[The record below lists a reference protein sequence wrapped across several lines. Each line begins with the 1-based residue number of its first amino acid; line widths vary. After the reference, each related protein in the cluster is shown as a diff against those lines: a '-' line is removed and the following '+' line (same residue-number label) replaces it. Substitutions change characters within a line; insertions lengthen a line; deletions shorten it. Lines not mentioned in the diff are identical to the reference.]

1 MHARRAHGNAAMH
14 RKRSLDAR
22 EPILGLPSL
31 PIIDPLLGPIVT
43 PILGGGNGNGDG
55 GSGNEGGQQSTTT
68 QQQQPTTTAQP
79 PPPTTTAPPN
89 TGSGSG
95 GTSGG
100 GGTTT
105 SPGNSNSNGNGG
117 GNGSGN
123 GNGNGNGSGNGT
135 SSGTGTGNG
144 NGSTG
149 SGSNG
154 NTNPNGNGNG
164 TGNGNAGNSNIG
176 GTTNNGS
183 GSSNNNNNTG
193 GTGNGQGT
201 NASNGGGRASNAGAD
216 PTNGASQP
224 LNSSPGVLAGVA
236 PPPPHSSSTSAA
248 STAAATG
255 SGASSSSGISSGG
268 STGGSGGSSGGSG
281 NTNTTPGGGNGG
293 TTEEAGA
300 ASKPSH
306 SLAPGAIAG
315 IVLACLVGLLVI
327 LVLIRRRRLVQTRLR
342 RRNQWSAV
350 DSRSYDFGNVN
361 SPDPTLRSARSSF
374 ATTYD
379 QSFSSDFS
387 HQDSQ
392 HPVPVPQMAE
402 LRDTHMA
409 GTLNQR
415 LSGTPTSPRSP
426 PPPILVH
433 IETTND
439 SHQLTRQDS
448 NNSVRSITTDP
459 YSQGQVVYL
468 PIQDASGHSPATPMS
483 VRPFSPS
490 EAFSFPKPP
499 TSAGGTTRESWA
511 SAPSHMSHEGV
522 ATMNPFAD
530 PQAAVSSPVIK
541 RPFHPN
547 RDDELAVA
555 AGDRVSIIQVF
566 DDGWVAVRKHED
578 IEGKGKGKAES
589 APGLIPADCFR
600 EQGQP
605 MRPELLGVG
614 HGM

>member
-1 MHARRAHGNAAMH
+1 MQARRAHGNAAMRH
-14 RKRSLDAR
+14 RRSLDAR
-22 EPILGLPSL
+22 EPVLGLPSL
-31 PIIDPLLGPIVT
+31 PIVDPLLNPIVT
-43 PILGGGNGNGDG
+43 GLLGGGNGNGDG
-55 GSGNEGGQQSTTT
+55 GNGNGGGQPSTTI
-68 QQQQPTTTAQP
+68 QQQPTTTAQP
-79 PPPTTTAPPN
+79 PSSTPTTTAPPN
-89 TGSGSG
+89 TGSGSS

-105 SPGNSNSNGNGG
+105 SPGNGNS
-117 GNGSGN
+117 
-123 GNGNGNGSGNGT
+123 NGNGSGNG
-135 SSGTGTGNG
+135 SGSGNGAVMPMATAMEMGMGMGLGLGLIMATAALEVGVTGTQIRTVMGMG
-144 NGSTG
+144 LVMGTQVTVTVEERPIMVRAAVTTTTTPEERLYQWSIPTLEFESWSSCRRCAAPQLIVHICRKPAAVTG
-149 SGSNG
+149 SG
-154 NTNPNGNGNG
+154 
-164 TGNGNAGNSNIG
+164 
-176 GTTNNGS
+176 
-183 GSSNNNNNTG
+183 
-193 GTGNGQGT
+193 
-201 NASNGGGRASNAGAD
+201 
-216 PTNGASQP
+216 
-224 LNSSPGVLAGVA
+224 V
-236 PPPPHSSSTSAA
+236 SSSA
-248 STAAATG
+248 
-255 SGASSSSGISSGG
+255 GISSGG
-268 STGGSGGSSGGSG
+268 STGGLGGSSGGSG
-281 NTNTTPGGGNGG
+281 NTNMPPGGGNGG

-300 ASKPSH
+300 ASKPSQ

-315 IVLACLVGLLVI
+315 IVLASLAGLLVI
-327 LVLIRRRRLVQTRLR
+327 LVLIRRRRLIQTRLR

-379 QSFSSDFS
+379 QSFPSDFS
-387 HQDSQ
+387 HQDPQS
-392 HPVPVPQMAE
+392 PVPVPQMAE

-415 LSGTPTSPRSP
+415 LSGVPTSPRSP

-499 TSAGGTTRESWA
+499 TSAGTTRESWA
-511 SAPSHMSHEGV
+511 SAPSHMSQEGV

-614 HGM
+614 HGI